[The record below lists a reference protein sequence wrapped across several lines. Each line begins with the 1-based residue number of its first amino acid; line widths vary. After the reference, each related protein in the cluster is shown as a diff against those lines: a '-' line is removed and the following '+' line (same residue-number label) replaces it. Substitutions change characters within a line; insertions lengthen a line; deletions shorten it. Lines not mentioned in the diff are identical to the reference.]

1 MDNANPIKDN
11 FIADVQGSP
20 DARNIAIDKVG
31 IKDIRHPLQVCQRD
45 GQSQPTVA
53 VVNMYV
59 ALPHHVKGTHM
70 SRFID
75 ILSEEPDPLSITTFK
90 QLLVDMCKRLEAEQG
105 YVEIRFPF
113 FIKKAAPVSGV
124 KSVVDY
130 DVTLTGSIS
139 KGKTD
144 IAINIVIPVTSL
156 CPCSKAISD
165 YGAHNQRSHIILS
178 VRANAFVWLE
188 ELIEKVEQQ
197 ASSEIYG
204 SLKRSDEKF
213 VTEKAYDNPK
223 FVEDVVRDVASVFD
237 QDERIETFT
246 VSVENFESI
255 HNHSAFA
262 QISRDKRESV

>member
-1 MDNANPIKDN
+1 MDSANPITKA

-20 DARNIAIDKVG
+20 DGRNIAIDQVG
-31 IKDIRHPLQVCQRD
+31 IKGLRHPLSISQRD
-45 GQSQPTVA
+45 GRSQPTVA
-53 VVNMYV
+53 IVSMYV

-75 ILSEEPDPLSITTFK
+75 ILSEESDALSLSTFK
-90 QLLVDMCKRLEAEQG
+90 QLLIDMCKRLEAERG
-105 YVEIRFPF
+105 NIEIRFPF
-113 FIKKAAPVSGV
+113 FIKKAAPVSGIQ
-124 KSVVDY
+124 SVVDY
-130 DVTLTGSIS
+130 DVTLNGSI
-139 KGKTD
+139 KQGKTD
-144 IAINIVIPVTSL
+144 IVITIVIPVTSL

-165 YGAHNQRSHIILS
+165 YGAHNQRSHITLS

-223 FVEDVVRDVASVFD
+223 FVEDVVRDVASVFN
-237 QDERIETFT
+237 QDERIESYT

-262 QISRDKRESV
+262 QISRDKRG